1 MYVRLVM
8 IINLLVADV
17 IWRIELVLFVQRQIL
32 DYLL

>member
-1 MYVRLVM
+1 M